1 MKRFV
6 LIAVT
11 LFMVNSAFG
20 QNLQLHYDLGEDRD
34 YLTTTFEM
42 FKPDDWGATFWFI
55 DMDYDREQE
64 DSHRSMSL
72 SYVEIAR
79 YINLPFSENLSFTLQ
94 YNDGMIFGFPLGP
107 IWLVGGSYP
116 IDLGFITLQT
126 DLLYRWDYSSDAPD
140 AQVTFVWFKPFM
152 EGKITFMGF
161 LDIWTHD
168 KAMAEGKEFVLL
180 TEPQIWYNVNQHLAL
195 GTEFEF
201 SDNFL
206 PSGEFKVMP
215 TLGVKW
221 TF

>member
-6 LIAVT
+6 LIFLT
-11 LFMVNSAFG
+11 LFMVNSTYG
-20 QNLQLHYDLGEDRD
+20 QNLQLHYDLGEDRN

-64 DSHRSMSL
+64 DAHRSMSL

-79 YINLPFSENLSFTLQ
+79 YINLPFAENLSATLQ

-107 IWLVGGSYP
+107 IWLAGASYP

-140 AQVTFVWFKPFM
+140 AQMTFVWFKPFM

-161 LDIWTHD
+161 LDVWTHD
-168 KAMAEGKEFVLL
+168 KPMEDGKQLVLL
-180 TEPQIWYNVNQHLAL
+180 TEPQIWYNVNKHL
-195 GTEFEF
+195 GIGGEIEI

-206 PSGEFKVMP
+206 PSGDFKVMP
-215 TLGVKW
+215 TLGLKW